1 MTGGVMENLLNKEAQ
16 DEVARII
23 GDAAITILA
32 DGRMLSR
39 DALMQVILGE
49 SCGEPN
55 IARDI
60 ALNLLER

>member
-1 MTGGVMENLLNKEAQ
+1 MENLLNNDAQ
-16 DEVARII
+16 NELARII
-23 GDAAITILA
+23 GDAAITVLA
-32 DGRMLSR
+32 EERLLSR

-49 SCGEPN
+49 SCDEPN

>member
-1 MTGGVMENLLNKEAQ
+1 MDNLLNKETQ

-23 GDAAITILA
+23 GDAAITVLA
-32 DGRMLSR
+32 EKRPPSR

-49 SCGEPN
+49 SNQEPN

-60 ALNLLER
+60 ALHLLER